1 MIRRRDP
8 AVAPAAGGSGDRV
21 VNRRAFIG
29 TVAGTLLAAPLAA
42 EAQPAGKVYRIGLL
56 EFSAPD
62 GARQALWNAFRQ
74 RMRELGY
81 VEGQNLTFEV
91 RWAQDDDDRLSK
103 LAADLVGLKMDLIV
117 TAATVSAL
125 AAKRATS
132 TIPIVMATG
141 ADPVAVGL
149 VANLRQPGGNVTGMT
164 TINSELAAKRL
175 ELIRIVVPRA
185 SRIAILWDETGSAF
199 RFALDSTEAEAK
211 RVGFAIQ
218 PVPVRAPAEIEAA
231 FATVVRGRAGALSI
245 APSPMFFS
253 HRKRLAELALRHRLP
268 TIVGLREYAE
278 AGGLVSYGADNSD
291 MFRGAAI
298 YVDRILKGAKPADL
312 PMEQPTKFE
321 LVINLK
327 TAKALGLTIPPSL
340 LQRADQVIE

>member
-1 MIRRRDP
+1 ME
-8 AVAPAAGGSGDRV
+8 
-21 VNRRAFIG
+21 RRAFL
-29 TVAGTLLAAPLAA
+29 AGAAALLAPPLVG
-42 EAQPAGKVYRIGLL
+42 EAQPAGKVYRLGLL
-56 EFSAPD
+56 EFSTPD
-62 GARQALWNAFRQ
+62 AARQALWNAFRQ
-74 RMRELGY
+74 RMGELGY
-81 VEGQNLTFEV
+81 VEGQNLTFEA

-103 LAADLVGLKMDLIV
+103 LAAELVDLKMDLIV

-185 SRIAILWDETGSAF
+185 SRIAILWDTTGSAF
-199 RFALDSTEAEAK
+199 RFALDNTEAEAK
-211 RVGFAIQ
+211 RAGFTIQ
-218 PVPVRAPAEIEAA
+218 SVPVRGPAEIEAA

-253 HRKRLAELALRHRLP
+253 HRKRLAELALKYRLP

-291 MFRGAAI
+291 MFRGAAT

-321 LVINLK
+321 LVLNLK

-340 LQRADQVIE
+340 LARADQVIE

>member
-1 MIRRRDP
+1 VID
-8 AVAPAAGGSGDRV
+8 
-21 VNRRAFIG
+21 RRAFIG
-29 TVAGTLLAAPLAA
+29 ALAGGFLAAPLAV

-62 GARQALWNAFRQ
+62 AARQALWASFRQ

-81 VEGQNLTFEV
+81 VEGQTVTYEP
-91 RWAQDDDDRLSK
+91 RWAQDDNDRLSR
-103 LAADLVGLKMDLIV
+103 LAAELVGLKTDVIV

-125 AAKRATS
+125 AAKRATA

-141 ADPVAVGL
+141 ADPMAVGL

-185 SRIAILWDETGSAF
+185 SRIAILWDDTGSAF
-199 RFALDSTEAEAK
+199 RFALDTTEAEAK
-211 RVGFAIQ
+211 RAGFTLQ
-218 PVPVRAPAEIEAA
+218 GVSVRGPAEIEAA
-231 FATVVRGRAGALSI
+231 FATVLRGRAGALSI

-253 HRKRLAELALRHRLP
+253 HRKRLAELAIKHRLP
-268 TIVGLREYAE
+268 TVVALREYAE

-291 MFRGAAI
+291 MFRGAAVF
-298 YVDRILKGAKPADL
+298 VDKILKGAKPGDL

-321 LVINLK
+321 LIINLK

-340 LQRADQVIE
+340 LARADQVIQ

>member
-1 MIRRRDP
+1 MIDRRT
-8 AVAPAAGGSGDRV
+8 
-21 VNRRAFIG
+21 FL
-29 TVAGTLLAAPLAA
+29 AGTGAVLLAAPLTA
-42 EAQPAGKVYRIGLL
+42 ESQQAGKVTRIGLL

-62 GARQALWNAFRQ
+62 SARQALWNAFRQ
-74 RMRELGY
+74 RLRELGY
-81 VEGQNLTFEV
+81 VEGQNVAFEA

-103 LAADLVGLKMDLIV
+103 LAAELVGLKMDLIV

-175 ELIRIVVPRA
+175 ELIRLVVPRA
-185 SRIAILWDETGSAF
+185 SRIAILWDETGSTF
-199 RFALDSTEAEAK
+199 RFALDRTVAEAK
-211 RVGFAIQ
+211 RAGFTIQ
-218 PVPVRAPAEIEAA
+218 GVPVRGPAEIEAA

-253 HRKRLAELALRHRLP
+253 HRKQLAELAMKHRLP
-268 TIVGLREYAE
+268 TIVAVREYAVANLAE
-278 AGGLVSYGADNSD
+278 GVGKLARLHEQQHRAESLVVPFSST
-291 MFRGAAI
+291 RGK
-298 YVDRILKGAKPADL
+298 V
-312 PMEQPTKFE
+312 QTKSA
-321 LVINLK
+321 V
-327 TAKALGLTIPPSL
+327 
-340 LQRADQVIE
+340 

>member
-1 MIRRRDP
+1 MRREPLGRLRSPDMPRRDFM
-8 AVAPAAGGSGDRV
+8 AVIAGG
-21 VNRRAFIG
+21 
-29 TVAGTLLAAPLAA
+29 LLAAPLAA
-42 EAQPAGKVYRIGLL
+42 GAQPAGKVYRIGLL

-62 GARQALWNAFRQ
+62 AARQALWNAFRQ

-81 VEGQNLTFEV
+81 VEGQNVTFEA
-91 RWAQDDDDRLSK
+91 RWAQDNDDRLSK
-103 LAADLVGLKMDLIV
+103 LAAELVSLKMDLIV
-117 TAATVSAL
+117 TAATVSGL

-185 SRIAILWDETGSAF
+185 SRIAILWDDTGSAF
-199 RFALDSTEAEAK
+199 RFALDRTEAEAK
-211 RVGFAIQ
+211 RAGFTVQ
-218 PVPVRAPAEIEAA
+218 RVPVRGPAEIEAA
-231 FATVVRGRAGALSI
+231 FATVARGRAGALSI
-245 APSPMFFS
+245 APSPMFSS
-253 HRKRLAELALRHRLP
+253 HRKRLAELAMKHRLP

-291 MFRGAAI
+291 MFRGAAT
-298 YVDRILKGAKPADL
+298 YVDRILKGARPADL
-312 PMEQPTKFE
+312 PMEQPTKYE